1 MVEECPKCINFRRM
15 RNLPLHQ
22 TELPEALWSHVPS
35 DLFEFRGK
43 FYALFVSNPH
53 FYSRW
58 IEVAEMSGQTGAEL
72 AKKFRPVIAR
82 YGGRQPVLTS
92 FVRWGGGN
100 KLCSPPPNK
109 ACQDRLGGRI
119 MALVMFLKSGE
130 T

>member
-1 MVEECPKCINFRRM
+1 M

-43 FYALFVSNPH
+43 FYALFVD

-58 IEVAEMSGQTGAEL
+58 IEVVEMSGQTGAEL

-82 YGGRQPVLTS
+82 YRGR
-92 FVRWGGGN
+92 
-100 KLCSPPPNK
+100 
-109 ACQDRLGGRI
+109 
-119 MALVMFLKSGE
+119 
-130 T
+130 